1 MSDALV
7 AIDTGSFH
15 RQPWANGGG
24 TTTELAAGPDRE
36 HWRWRISLAEVDR
49 PGGFSALPGVRRQLA
64 PLDGRLHLCFPDGR
78 EVDAQRLQTLRFD
91 GDPPPHCELPDGPG
105 RDFNLMLRDGAEG
118 ELLLRP
124 LVDSMV
130 MLPQADT
137 RWFVY
142 LLAGQATLSTGTEQL
157 MLAPGH
163 AAWAQ
168 ASPGL
173 RVVIEGAGEL
183 ALVRLTISA

>member
-1 MSDALV
+1 MSNALTAV
-7 AIDTGSFH
+7 DPGSFR

-24 TTTELAAGPDRE
+24 VTTELAAGPDRE
-36 HWRWRISLAEVDR
+36 HWRWRISLAEVEQ
-49 PGGFSALPGVRRQLA
+49 PGAFSALPAVRRQLA
-64 PLDGRLHLCFPDGR
+64 PLDGRLHLRFPAGR
-78 EVDAQRLQTLRFD
+78 EVEVHRLQTVRFD

-105 RDFNLMLRDGAEG
+105 RDFNLMLRDGTDG

-130 MLPQADT
+130 LLPQANT

-142 LLAGQATLSTGTEQL
+142 LLAGQIVLSAGTGQIALTPDQ
-157 MLAPGH
+157 

-168 ASPGL
+168 PSAGL

-183 ALVRLTISA
+183 ALVRLAVPA